1 MDVSREV
8 AQARLDAWSRRSV
21 PNPDGGLR
29 ASAVALTVVRRDDV
43 HGVWVLRRPLTMRS
57 HPGQFALPGGRLD
70 DGESAVDAALRE
82 LHEEIGIRVQ
92 QSDVVGILDDFRTRS
107 GYIITPV
114 VCWRDD
120 DPPLVPN
127 PAEVAQSFFVPFAD
141 LVRPPRFVSFEG
153 LERPVIQLPILG
165 ENVHAPTAA
174 LLYQFAEVV
183 LQDRP
188 TRVEDLEQPPF
199 AWQ

>member
-1 MDVSREV
+1 MGVLAP
-8 AQARLDAWSRRSV
+8 AQCGVHPAETLAT
-21 PNPDGGLR
+21 R
-29 ASAVALTVVRRDDV
+29 ALQ
-43 HGVWVLRRPLTMRS
+43 P
-57 HPGQFALPGGRLD
+57 ALPRQAQPG
-70 DGESAVDAALRE
+70 
-82 LHEEIGIRVQ
+82 
-92 QSDVVGILDDFRTRS
+92 
-107 GYIITPV
+107 
-114 VCWRDD
+114 DD

>member
-1 MDVSREV
+1 VDVSREV

-21 PNPDGGLR
+21 PNPAGVLR
-29 ASAVALTVVRRDDV
+29 ESAVALTVVRRDYA

-70 DGESAVDAALRE
+70 DGESVVDAALRE

-114 VCWRDD
+114 VCWS
-120 DPPLVPN
+120 PI
-127 PAEVAQSFFVPFAD
+127 
-141 LVRPPRFVSFEG
+141 RPRSRRVSSSRSPTWCA
-153 LERPVIQLPILG
+153 RPGSSPSK
-165 ENVHAPTAA
+165 
-174 LLYQFAEVV
+174 
-183 LQDRP
+183 
-188 TRVEDLEQPPF
+188 
-199 AWQ
+199 AWSAR

>member
-1 MDVSREV
+1 M
-8 AQARLDAWSRRSV
+8 

-120 DPPLVPN
+120 DPPRANDRVYELGGEEGKESVRFHVDKKSLIYLGGSVLDFEKKLMSQGFKFRN
-127 PAEVAQSFFVPFAD
+127 PQEVSKCGCGGSFT
-141 LVRPPRFVSFEG
+141 VS
-153 LERPVIQLPILG
+153 
-165 ENVHAPTAA
+165 
-174 LLYQFAEVV
+174 
-183 LQDRP
+183 
-188 TRVEDLEQPPF
+188 
-199 AWQ
+199 